1 MVRYGELE
9 AATNKW
15 SEKNLLGEGAFGKV
29 YRGALQDGTLVAIKQ
44 LITKTDGPFCSKE
57 AFLNEA
63 RIISTTRHRNLIALL
78 GCCFETENPMF
89 ICEFM
94 PNGSLHDALF
104 VHNLPLNWAQRYK
117 KTITTLTSFS
127 FLFSFFWV
135 NNFLMFPFRVS
146 IAKDVASGLLYL
158 HEETANRII
167 HRDVKP
173 ANILL
178 DEKLTARVA
187 DFGLARLVADQETVD
202 LVTNVMGTRG
212 YLAPGKGSED
222 YLSTSA
228 RLNLLTW
235 HTKC

>member
-1 MVRYGELE
+1 
-9 AATNKW
+9 
-15 SEKNLLGEGAFGKV
+15 
-29 YRGALQDGTLVAIKQ
+29 
-44 LITKTDGPFCSKE
+44 
-57 AFLNEA
+57 
-63 RIISTTRHRNLIALL
+63 
-78 GCCFETENPMF
+78 
-89 ICEFM
+89 
-94 PNGSLHDALF
+94 
-104 VHNLPLNWAQRYK
+104 
-117 KTITTLTSFS
+117 
-127 FLFSFFWV
+127 
-135 NNFLMFPFRVS
+135 
-146 IAKDVASGLLYL
+146 LYL